1 MVVSDETAVTELM
14 SLQTQAFF
22 PNTGKNTG
30 PQRSA
35 TVTSSPPV
43 STYLTV
49 AFSKKKKKKKKLA
62 SLNTIQKDS
71 YVTNFPDILLESL
84 SYSLQGQVFFQ

>member
-49 AFSKKKKKKKKLA
+49 AFSKKKKKKKKVGKPQHNPEGFLCDKLPRY
-62 SLNTIQKDS
+62 SS
-71 YVTNFPDILLESL
+71 RVTLL
-84 SYSLQGQVFFQ
+84 